1 VPTTAEIDDFDH
13 AVGDLQ
19 TLAVSALVA
28 SWADEIAQ
36 AEGETVKA
44 VQALMVEIAAE
55 YAQAAAATA
64 TDFYSSVRP
73 AGSPKFIPAPILRAD
88 PFGPGSRNWA
98 TKPLLLE
105 SPEEAMRRV
114 AAEVMLSVK
123 QAAIETLGEAT
134 TDDPIDARFARFPTN
149 PDPCSYCVLRASRGA
164 VYWSEESATKG
175 DHLKCGCKATV
186 IFTGEDLPY
195 QRKPYMAQYQ
205 AGSSAATDAIVA
217 IRANKA
223 LTPAERRDREL
234 KALLA
239 GMRRANGTR

>member
-1 VPTTAEIDDFDH
+1 MPTTAEVDDFDQ
-13 AVGDLQ
+13 AIGDVQ
-19 TLAVSALVA
+19 TLAVSALVS

-36 AEGETVKA
+36 AQGETVKA
-44 VQALMVEIAAE
+44 AQALMVQIAAE
-55 YAQAAAATA
+55 FAQAAAATA

-73 AGSPKFIPAPILRAD
+73 AGSPRFIPAPILRAD
-88 PFGPGSRNWA
+88 PIGTGSQIWA

-114 AAEVMLSVK
+114 AAEVILSVK
-123 QAAIETLGEAT
+123 QAAVDTLGEAT
-134 TDDPIDARFARFPTN
+134 VDDPIDARFARFPTN
-149 PDPCSYCVLRASRGA
+149 PDPCSYCILRAARGA

-175 DHLKCGCKATV
+175 DHRDCGCKATV

-195 QRKPYMAQYQ
+195 QRKPYMAQYA
-205 AGSSAATDAIVA
+205 AGSGAAADAIAA
-217 IRANKA
+217 IRADKS
-223 LTPAERRDREL
+223 LSPASRRDQEF